1 MSATEQRPIRVA
13 ISGAAGRMG
22 QELLNCL
29 ADYPELALHS
39 AIVEP
44 QDPRCGQEILAANG
58 LSYQSQLEAS
68 ADTAEV
74 IVDFSSTSN
83 ALSNLQYCQR
93 HACAL
98 VLGTTGF
105 SAAEQ
110 STIAA
115 GAKQVAIFQAS
126 NMSLGVSLLAK
137 LVEQSSAALGDSAD
151 IEIVEAHHRH
161 KVDSPSG
168 TALSLGRAAAAGLG
182 RELDNQDIYQR
193 VGNVGA
199 RPRGAIG
206 FASIRGGDVVGEHS
220 VHFLLAGESIK
231 LTHTA
236 SNRALFA
243 RGALRAATFIAHK
256 PAGLYGMND
265 LLGL

>member
-1 MSATEQRPIRVA
+1 MPIKVA
-13 ISGAAGRMG
+13 ISGATGRMG

-29 ADYPELALHS
+29 PDYPELALHS
-39 AIVEP
+39 AIVER
-44 QDPRCGQEILAANG
+44 QDPKCDQEVPGVEG
-58 LSYQSQLEAS
+58 LRYRSQLNES
-68 ADTAEV
+68 AVAPDV

-83 ALSNLQYCQR
+83 ALVNLQYCQN

-105 SAAEQ
+105 SSDEQ
-110 STIAA
+110 DTIAA
-115 GAKQVAIFQAS
+115 SSTKIAIFQAS

-161 KVDSPSG
+161 KVDAPSG
-168 TALSLGRAAAAGLG
+168 TALSLGQAAANGLG
-182 RELDNQDIYQR
+182 RELDDQDIYQR

-206 FASIRGGDVVGEHS
+206 FATIRGGDVVGEHS
-220 VHFLLAGESIK
+220 VHFLLAGESIR
-231 LTHTA
+231 LTHSA
-236 SNRALFA
+236 DNRALFA
-243 RGALRAATFIAHK
+243 RGALRAAAFIAHK
-256 PAGLYGMND
+256 PAGLYGMDD

>member
-1 MSATEQRPIRVA
+1 MAIKVA

-22 QELLNCL
+22 QELLSCL
-29 ADYPELALHS
+29 AEYRQLTLHA
-39 AIVEP
+39 AIVER
-44 QDPRCGQEILAANG
+44 QDRRCGQEVLGANG
-58 LSYQSQLEAS
+58 LHYQSQLDDSAEA
-68 ADTAEV
+68 ADV
-74 IVDFSSTSN
+74 IIDFSSTSN
-83 ALSNLQYCQR
+83 ALGNLQYCQR
-93 HACAL
+93 HSCAL

-105 SAAEQ
+105 SASEQ
-110 STIAA
+110 SAIAA
-115 GAKQVAIFQAS
+115 SSKQVAIFQAS

-137 LVEQSSAALGDSAD
+137 LVEQSSAALGESAD

-161 KVDSPSG
+161 KVDAPSG
-168 TALSLGRAAAAGLG
+168 TALSLGQAAAAGLG
-182 RELDNQDIYQR
+182 RELDEQDIYQR

-206 FASIRGGDVVGEHS
+206 FATIRGGDVVGEHS

-236 SNRALFA
+236 TNRALFA
-243 RGALRAATFIAHK
+243 RGALRAAAFIAHK

>member
-1 MSATEQRPIRVA
+1 MPNSIPIKVA

-22 QELLNCL
+22 QEILNCL
-29 ADYPELALHS
+29 ADYPQLTLHA
-39 AIVEP
+39 AIVES
-44 QDPRCGQEILAANG
+44 QDSLCGQEISGANG
-58 LSYQSQLEAS
+58 LRYQSQLADDAEA
-68 ADTAEV
+68 AKV
-74 IVDFSSTSN
+74 IIDFSSTSN
-83 ALSNLQYCQR
+83 AFANLQYCQR

-105 SAAEQ
+105 SAAEH
-110 STIAA
+110 SAIATSS
-115 GAKQVAIFQAS
+115 KHVAIFQAS

-137 LVEQSSAALGDSAD
+137 LVEQSSAVLGDSAD

-168 TALSLGRAAAAGLG
+168 TALSLGRAAAAGRG
-182 RELDNQDIYQR
+182 RELDDQDIYQR

-206 FASIRGGDVVGEHS
+206 FATIRGGDVVGEHS

-231 LTHTA
+231 LTHSAT
-236 SNRALFA
+236 NRALFA
-243 RGALRAATFIAHK
+243 RGALRAAAFMAHK
-256 PAGLYGMND
+256 PAGLYGMVD

>member
-1 MSATEQRPIRVA
+1 MPIKIA

-22 QELLNCL
+22 QELLSCL
-29 ADYPELALHS
+29 SDYPELTLHS
-39 AIVEP
+39 AVVEP
-44 QDPRCGQEILAANG
+44 EDTKCGQEVLGGYG
-58 LSYQSQLEAS
+58 LRYQSQLDDDA
-68 ADTAEV
+68 ADV
-74 IVDFSSTSN
+74 IIDFSSTSN
-83 ALSNLQYCQR
+83 ALANLQYCQR

-105 SAAEQ
+105 SASEQ
-110 STIAA
+110 DAVVTSS
-115 GAKQVAIFQAS
+115 KQVAIFQAS
-126 NMSLGVSLLAK
+126 NMSMGVSLLAK
-137 LVEQSSAALGDSAD
+137 LVEQSSAALGVSAD
-151 IEIVEAHHRH
+151 IEIVESHHRH

-182 RELDNQDIYQR
+182 RELDDRDIYQR

-206 FASIRGGDVVGEHS
+206 FATIRGGDVVGEHS

-236 SNRALFA
+236 TNRALFA
-243 RGALRAATFIAHK
+243 CGALRAAAFVAHK

>member
-1 MSATEQRPIRVA
+1 
-13 ISGAAGRMG
+13 MG

-29 ADYPELALHS
+29 IDYPELALHS
-39 AIVEP
+39 AVVER
-44 QDPRCGQEILAANG
+44 QDPKLDQEVPGFEG
-58 LSYQSQLEAS
+58 LCYQSQLNES
-68 ADTAEV
+68 AVAPDV
-74 IVDFSSTSN
+74 IVDFSSTRN
-83 ALSNLQYCQR
+83 ALVNLQYCQNR
-93 HACAL
+93 ACAL

-105 SAAEQ
+105 SGEEQ
-110 STIAA
+110 DIIAA
-115 GAKQVAIFQAS
+115 SSEKVAIFQAS

-161 KVDSPSG
+161 KVDAPSG
-168 TALSLGRAAAAGLG
+168 TALSLGRAAANGLG
-182 RELDNQDIYQR
+182 RELDDQDIYQR

-206 FASIRGGDVVGEHS
+206 FATIRGGDVVGEHS

-231 LTHTA
+231 LTHSA

-243 RGALRAATFIAHK
+243 RGALRAAAFIAHK